1 MNQLRKWMGLV
12 WMLMAPLSVF
22 YLVKTALHQIA
33 LHPVTDTWIQW
44 GVFVIVFIPIAIGL
58 FIFGWYAWKGEY
70 KRQFSE

>member
-12 WMLMAPLSVF
+12 WMVMAPLCVF

-33 LHPVTDTWIQW
+33 IHPVTDTRIQW

-58 FIFGWYAWKGEY
+58 FIFGWYAWKDEY
-70 KRQFSE
+70 KRGFYE